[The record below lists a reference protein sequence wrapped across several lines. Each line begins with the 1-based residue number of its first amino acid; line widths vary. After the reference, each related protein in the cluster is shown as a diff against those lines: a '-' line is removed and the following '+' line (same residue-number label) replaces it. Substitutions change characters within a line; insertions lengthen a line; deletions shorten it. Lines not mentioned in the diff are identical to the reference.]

1 MCYTT
6 NKENEKERGLE
17 MILYSIIGKFKDG
30 KFVISVEERSVVH
43 KGDFIEYRMGSCIL
57 CQQHVWTLDR
67 FRTGLLNTDNP
78 EISVETLDA
87 AKLEPY
93 KSQILQMM
101 KDYLQQKADTTQKQL
116 LAISKKPCL
125 S

>member
-1 MCYTT
+1 
-6 NKENEKERGLE
+6 

-30 KFVISVEERSVVH
+30 KFVISIEERSVVH
-43 KGDFIEYRMGSCIL
+43 KGDFIEYRMGSFL
-57 CQQHVWTLDR
+57 CQQHVRTLDR

-93 KSQILQMM
+93 KSQILQIM